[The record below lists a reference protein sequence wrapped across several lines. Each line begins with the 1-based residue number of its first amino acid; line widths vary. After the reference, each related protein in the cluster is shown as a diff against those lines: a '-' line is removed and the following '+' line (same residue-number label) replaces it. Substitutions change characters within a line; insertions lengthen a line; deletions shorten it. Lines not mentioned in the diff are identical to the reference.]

1 MHSLRKWLLHEDGGA
16 SRVRGVGD
24 GSWGNLDAEGEDK
37 KESLWTQ
44 FWHVIL
50 GLIWPRPPPEDDL
63 DLVVTRPQGRVD
75 GLTRWV
81 VWQLI
86 PFWVELQARK
96 QRSRRQ
102 SDPEKDANDASS
114 RCAWPRR
121 KPRKSKKLAQVNGKL
136 KIQDPKYWRKKTTKQ
151 QTIQIWSEKGALRFT
166 AGISMIV
173 ACLLPVAAITVLA
186 NMHTTRDLLL
196 CLAGFTVIF
205 AVGLM
210 FLTAGT
216 ISRVE
221 IFTATAA

>member
-1 MHSLRKWLLHEDGGA
+1 VDKERK
-16 SRVRGVGD
+16 
-24 GSWGNLDAEGEDK
+24 GE
-37 KESLWTQ
+37 KESLWKQ
-44 FWHVIL
+44 FWLVIL
-50 GLIWPRPPPEDDL
+50 ALVWPRPQPEDSL

-81 VWQLI
+81 VWHFI
-86 PFWVELQARK
+86 PFWWELQSRMP
-96 QRSRRQ
+96 QRPRRQ
-102 SDPEKDANDASS
+102 SDPEKGANDTS
-114 RCAWPRR
+114 RRAWPRR
-121 KPRKSKKLAQVNGKL
+121 KARKS
-136 KIQDPKYWRKKTTKQ
+136 KIQDPKDWRKGTTKQ
-151 QTIQIWSEKGALRFT
+151 ETIQIWSEKGALRFT

-173 ACLLPVAAITVLA
+173 ACLLPVAGITVLA

>member
-1 MHSLRKWLLHEDGGA
+1 MHSLRSWLLHEDGGA

-24 GSWGNLDAEGEDK
+24 DCWGSLSEHLQRK

-44 FWHVIL
+44 FWHTIL

-63 DLVVTRPQGRVD
+63 DLVVTRPPGRVD

-81 VWQLI
+81 VWHFI
-86 PFWVELQARK
+86 PFWVELKRRT
-96 QRSRRQ
+96 QRPGRQ
-102 SDPEKDANDASS
+102 SDPEKDANDSTS
-114 RCAWPRR
+114 RSTWRRR
-121 KPRKSKKLAQVNGKL
+121 KARNSKNVAEPNGEL
-136 KIQDPKYWRKKTTKQ
+136 KIQDPAHWRKKTTKQ
-151 QTIQIWSEKGALRFT
+151 PTIQTWSEISALRFT
-166 AGISMIV
+166 AGISVLV
-173 ACLLPVAAITVLA
+173 ACLLPVAAIVVLA
-186 NMHTTRDLLL
+186 NMHSTRDLLL